1 MNVGITLY
9 AYTTDL
15 ERLRDFYT
23 EGLGVEPDTQHGNW
37 LPFDLGGGTLALH
50 GVAKGGEHVLERANL
65 SFDTDDIDA
74 LVARFEVE
82 GAKVL
87 RGVSDEAF
95 GKRAML
101 EDPDGRVFEVVSHA
115 E

>member
-15 ERLRDFYT
+15 ERLRRFYT

-37 LPFDLGGGTLALH
+37 LPFDLSGGTLALH
-50 GVAKGGEHVLERANL
+50 GVNDMGDRDPKRLHLN
-65 SFDTDDIDA
+65 FTTDEIGA
-74 LVARFEVE
+74 LVSRLEAQD
-82 GAKVL
+82 AKVL

-95 GKRAML
+95 GKRALL